1 MMNKM
6 YKVSFFSYKGG
17 SGRSTALI
25 NTIPFLAKELN
36 ATDEHPILLVDMD
49 LDSTGL
55 TYLLKQSEKYDLTIQ
70 DVLIDGVPGG
80 NDGDSRID
88 EHPFFSRLAK
98 VGRYFNRE
106 DAAVLLLPARPGKTT
121 GKDGTNKNMT
131 SDCISHMKKLKKL
144 CDSYEC
150 RAIVFD
156 SSAGDQETA
165 NASNIISDIIVCC
178 MRPTTQFQEGTIGY
192 FLRVGNMIRERNII
206 ILPNA
211 VSREN
216 VRVDGFEYPMTA
228 RNEINDNFTERLKET
243 GNIIHMD
250 ALAASRFGVPLVKR
264 FLWKETI
271 LASLNQDAL
280 KDDEK
285 EAIEMYKNI
294 AKWIVEKGE

>member
-1 MMNKM
+1 
-6 YKVSFFSYKGG
+6 
-17 SGRSTALI
+17 
-25 NTIPFLAKELN
+25 
-36 ATDEHPILLVDMD
+36 
-49 LDSTGL
+49 
-55 TYLLKQSEKYDLTIQ
+55 
-70 DVLIDGVPGG
+70 
-80 NDGDSRID
+80 
-88 EHPFFSRLAK
+88 
-98 VGRYFNRE
+98 
-106 DAAVLLLPARPGKTT
+106 
-121 GKDGTNKNMT
+121 
-131 SDCISHMKKLKKL
+131 
-144 CDSYEC
+144 
-150 RAIVFD
+150 
-156 SSAGDQETA
+156 
-165 NASNIISDIIVCC
+165 
-178 MRPTTQFQEGTIGY
+178 
-192 FLRVGNMIRERNII
+192 MIRERNII